1 MDIQLTMERIQNAR
15 RAMVRAQN
23 PGFRKL
29 WDEVATKLFEDMVV
43 AEVGQRYRDAGQPWL
58 RTYDGKLQ

>member
-23 PGFRKL
+23 PKFRAY
-29 WDEVATKLFEDMVV
+29 WNDVADTLEQGM
-43 AEVGQRYRDAGQPWL
+43 RS
-58 RTYDGKLQ
+58 TYG

>member
-23 PGFRKL
+23 PKFRKL
-29 WDEVATKLFEDMVV
+29 GDDVANELFAKLE
-43 AEVGQRYRDAGQPWL
+43 GQPWL
-58 RTYDGKLQ
+58 RTYDGKLK

>member
-23 PGFRKL
+23 PEFRKL
-29 WDEVATKLFEDMVV
+29 WDDVANKLF
-43 AEVGQRYRDAGQPWL
+43 AELEYCGQPWL
-58 RTYDGKLQ
+58 RTYDGKLK

>member
-23 PGFRKL
+23 PKFRKL
-29 WDEVATKLFEDMVV
+29 WDKVANDLFAKMEGM
-43 AEVGQRYRDAGQPWL
+43 GQPWL
-58 RTYDGKLQ
+58 RTYDGKLK

>member
-1 MDIQLTMERIQNAR
+1 MDIQLTMARIQNAR

-23 PGFRKL
+23 PEFRKL
-29 WDEVATKLFEDMVV
+29 WDNVANELFAKLE
-43 AEVGQRYRDAGQPWL
+43 GQPWL

>member
-23 PGFRKL
+23 PKFRKL
-29 WDEVATKLFEDMVV
+29 WDDVANDLFAKLE
-43 AEVGQRYRDAGQPWL
+43 GQPWL
-58 RTYDGKLQ
+58 RTYDGKLK

>member
-23 PGFRKL
+23 PKFRKL
-29 WDEVATKLFEDMVV
+29 WDDVANELFSQLES
-43 AEVGQRYRDAGQPWL
+43 QPWL
-58 RTYDGKLQ
+58 RTYDGKLK

>member
-23 PGFRKL
+23 PKFRKL
-29 WDEVATKLFEDMVV
+29 WDDVANELFAKQE
-43 AEVGQRYRDAGQPWL
+43 GQPWL
-58 RTYDGKLQ
+58 RTYDGKLK

>member
-1 MDIQLTMERIQNAR
+1 
-15 RAMVRAQN
+15 MVRAQN
-23 PGFRKL
+23 PEFRKL